1 MNIVN
6 KTKVYDGFFK
16 LYKITLEEA
25 GETFDR
31 EVFVTGN
38 AVAALLYDTRKE
50 KFIFVKQYRAAV
62 EQNMLELVAG
72 ILDIEDESPEEAI
85 KREIEEEAGYA
96 VDSLEHILDFHPSP
110 GAFAEKLHLFY
121 GQVSRKIGKG
131 GGLDDENE
139 NIKLLELTKEEIR
152 QKQLL
157 DGKTVIAVQWA
168 QLKGII

>member
-1 MNIVN
+1 MKIVN
-6 KTKVYDGFFK
+6 KATVYDGFFK

-38 AVAALLYDTRKE
+38 AVAALLYDTLKE